1 MVLESEILEE
11 IQKSMIKNFL
21 DTIILA
27 ELRKSSPMS
36 GYDVIDFI
44 HKKFDVIISSGTI
57 YSLLYSM
64 ERKGLIEGELT
75 GGKRV
80 YVLTDKGTNAIN
92 ALSESKEEIQRFLG
106 TLF

>member
-1 MVLESEILEE
+1 VKLEE

-21 DTIILA
+21 DIIILA
-27 ELRKSSPMS
+27 ELRNSSPLS

-44 HKKFDVIISSGTI
+44 HKKFDVLISSGTI

-92 ALSESKEEIQRFLG
+92 ALLKSKEEIQRFLG

>member
-1 MVLESEILEE
+1 LKSEILEE
-11 IQKSMIKNFL
+11 TRKSMVRNFL
-21 DTIILA
+21 DIIVLA
-27 ELRKSSPMS
+27 ELRNSSPLS
-36 GYDVIDFI
+36 GYDVIDFVY
-44 HKKFDVIISSGTI
+44 KKFDALISSGTV

-92 ALSESKEEIQRFLG
+92 ALLKSKEEIQRFLG